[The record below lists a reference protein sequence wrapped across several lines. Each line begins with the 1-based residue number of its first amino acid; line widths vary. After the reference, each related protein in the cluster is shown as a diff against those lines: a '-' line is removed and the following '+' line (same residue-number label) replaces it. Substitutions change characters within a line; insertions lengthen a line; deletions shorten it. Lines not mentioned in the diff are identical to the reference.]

1 MIFKANENL
10 LGKWVLNPQ
19 KEGFAF
25 GLVMLSVLFF
35 LGGCDQNGKSK
46 KTEEAS
52 EQKIARATI
61 GYPAPDFTLLDI
73 DEKSFTLSQDKGKI
87 VLVNFWAT
95 WCTPCRVEMPS
106 IEALYHSF
114 DRSELEILSVSSD
127 VQGAAVV
134 KPFFYSYRLTFPAL
148 IDANSKVTNL
158 YKVRAVPATYII
170 DQEGIITHRFFGA
183 KNWNNKE
190 MKDLIRKLIKSG

>member
-1 MIFKANENL
+1 MFRLSENL
-10 LGKWVLNPQ
+10 RGKWVFYIQ
-19 KEGFAF
+19 KEGLTF
-25 GLVMLSVLFF
+25 GLLLLSFWFF
-35 LGGCDQNGKSK
+35 LGGCDQAGKSK
-46 KTEEAS
+46 KTEEIS
-52 EQKIARATI
+52 EQKVARATI

-73 DEKSFTLSQDKGKI
+73 DGKSFNLSQEKGKI

-106 IEALYHSF
+106 IEALYHRF
-114 DRSELEILSVSSD
+114 DRNEFEIFTVSSD

-134 KPFFYSYRLTFPAL
+134 KPFIQSYRLTFPAL
-148 IDANSKVTNL
+148 IDENFMVTNL
-158 YKVRAVPATYII
+158 YKVRALPATYII

-190 MKDLIRKLIKSG
+190 STDLIRKMIQSG